1 MATTKKSTQELA
13 DIDRAHI
20 IHPYLPKSTTE
31 RVIMARGQD
40 CALWDTDGK
49 EYLDATGG
57 LWLAQIGHGRDEVA
71 AVAAEQPQAQSPG
84 SWWAL
89 PNQTAP
95 STLVLPNPTYPS
107 SQQKK

>member
-1 MATTKKSTQELA
+1 MATTKKSTKELA

-71 AVAAEQPQAQSPG
+71 AVAAEQI
-84 SWWAL
+84 
-89 PNQTAP
+89 
-95 STLVLPNPTYPS
+95 STLEYFTSFGNSVTNQQS
-107 SQQKK
+107 S

>member
-49 EYLDATGG
+49 E
-57 LWLAQIGHGRDEVA
+57 
-71 AVAAEQPQAQSPG
+71 
-84 SWWAL
+84 
-89 PNQTAP
+89 
-95 STLVLPNPTYPS
+95 
-107 SQQKK
+107 